1 MIYTYPD
8 FRVLGF
14 LGLKDMHMR
23 LELFQVF
30 LGFQCPNTQSDNKK
44 VGQVQFIIY
53 V

>member
-23 LELFQVF
+23 LELCQNF
-30 LGFQCPNTQSDNKK
+30 LGSQWPKYTK
-44 VGQVQFIIY
+44 
-53 V
+53 